1 MKLLDYFLDMMS
13 RKALR
18 RAAAQSNPNCLGSS
32 SARKASSFPPAEIAA
47 AMRLQGPTRVQNHD
61 FLHVFSDTKKPAV
74 SGPLAIEMRLLPEE
88 QQHFIRSELALIEKE
103 SSDASHTGYILQL
116 AKEFDEFLALRFPDV
131 KRYGLEGSET
141 IMLWFDTILNE
152 VDKDNHVTI
161 GMTHRG
167 RNNLLVC
174 LLGLR
179 ADIMFGKMSGKPEF
193 PFDPEHEKII
203 GDVLSH
209 LQISST
215 LDSGVSVSLLPNP
228 SHLDAINPAAMG
240 KARSKMDHGGKAL
253 CIQYNQIQLS
263 VEKTPHCGH
272 LGNFDFLPRARKK
285 FRFLAP
291 APAGNFNFWTPCPRE
306 ILMAPAGVRALA
318 GGDFT
323 KQISENFSDL
333 IDAQFDYLKTTK
345 WEFSGNSCVQVR
357 ISRLCNHRKFHMGLS
372 IGVILGPKRP
382 KESADSAK
390 QSNSGALKMA
400 HFGKKQRL
408 EAASSGEKID
418 WGAAEAIAFGSLLEQ
433 NFGVRIAGQEAG
445 RATFA
450 HRHAILTDQDSEK
463 QVCPLAEFGDFD
475 VVNAPLTEQAVVAFE
490 WGYSIDHPNN
500 LCLWEAQFGDF
511 WNQAEVSVDT
521 LVTCGEQK
529 WGLQSS
535 LLMLLPHGYD
545 GAGPEHSSSRVE
557 RLLQMTDS
565 LENDN
570 INFQILWPSTAAQ
583 YFHILRRQMV
593 RNYRKPGAIV
603 MPKTLLRLPESRST
617 FAEMGPNT
625 SFQTVIDDPSKSL
638 KAKRVV
644 VTAGKHYFTLV
655 NERAKRGKQND
666 VAIVRLEQLVPFPAK
681 EIQETLARYTN
692 ATSFVFSQEEPR
704 NCGAWSFAKPRL
716 DFISGRRFSYTGR
729 PEMPTS
735 ATGTGVM
742 HRRQLADLLED
753 TFKL

>member
-1 MKLLDYFLDMMS
+1 MQNIPGYDVGGSLHFCCDNQVAFTASGNLS
-13 RKALR
+13 RSCARPGDCAL
-18 RAAAQSNPNCLGSS
+18 PYGSPVIS
-32 SARKASSFPPAEIAA
+32 VSASHPDQVIAA
-47 AMRLQGPTRVQNHD
+47 A
-61 FLHVFSDTKKPAV
+61 K
-74 SGPLAIEMRLLPEE
+74 
-88 QQHFIRSELALIEKE
+88 
-103 SSDASHTGYILQL
+103 
-116 AKEFDEFLALRFPDV
+116 LALRFRNKFGKDVMTELVGWRKHGHNELDDPKMTNPILYKHVSAATPTPDAFCSKMESSKAQDIIEKVKQQRAGWQQAYDDV
-131 KRYGLEGSET
+131 KADKYVAGQLCRNFGPWAEIKRANSWEQQNWATGYDIESMRY
-141 IMLWFDTILNE
+141 ILA
-152 VDKDNHVTI
+152 K
-161 GMTHRG
+161 
-167 RNNLLVC
+167 
-174 LLGLR
+174 
-179 ADIMFGKMSGKPEF
+179 
-193 PFDPEHEKII
+193 
-203 GDVLSH
+203 
-209 LQISST
+209 
-215 LDSGVSVSLLPNP
+215 
-228 SHLDAINPAAMG
+228 
-240 KARSKMDHGGKAL
+240 
-253 CIQYNQIQLS
+253 S
-263 VEKTPHCGH
+263 VEVPEGFNLHPF
-272 LGNFDFLPRARKK
+272 FDR
-285 FRFLAP
+285 
-291 APAGNFNFWTPCPRE
+291 
-306 ILMAPAGVRALA
+306 
-318 GGDFT
+318 
-323 KQISENFSDL
+323 
-333 IDAQFDYLKTTK
+333 
-345 WEFSGNSCVQVR
+345 
-357 ISRLCNHRKFHMGLS
+357 HR
-372 IGVILGPKRP
+372 
-382 KESADSAK
+382 
-390 QSNSGALKMA
+390 
-400 HFGKKQRL
+400 KQRL

-463 QVCPLAEFGDFD
+463 QVCPLAEFGEFD

-565 LENDN
+565 LENGVDSDN

-625 SFQTVIDDPSKSL
+625 SFQTVIDDPSKNF
-638 KAKRVV
+638 KAKRVI

-655 NERAKRGKQND
+655 NERAKRGMQND

-742 HRRQLADLLED
+742 HRRQLAELLED

>member
-1 MKLLDYFLDMMS
+1 MEEIGGGAYGVVFRARDRQHDNRVVALKRLRVQASDEGMPLNTIREIAILRRLVGFEHPNVVSLLDVCCS
-13 RKALR
+13 RRNDHEISANGGVSLE
-18 RAAAQSNPNCLGSS
+18 NCRHISRQLLSG
-32 SARKASSFPPAEIAA
+32 
-47 AMRLQGPTRVQNHD
+47 LD
-61 FLHVFSDTKKPAV
+61 FLHSQCIVHRDLKPQNV
-74 SGPLAIEMRLLPEE
+74 LITSQQHEMRLLPEE
-88 QQHFIRSELALIEKE
+88 QQNFIRSELALIEKE

-179 ADIMFGKMSGKPEF
+179 ADIMFGKMS
-193 PFDPEHEKII
+193 
-203 GDVLSH
+203 
-209 LQISST
+209 
-215 LDSGVSVSLLPNP
+215 
-228 SHLDAINPAAMG
+228 
-240 KARSKMDHGGKAL
+240 
-253 CIQYNQIQLS
+253 
-263 VEKTPHCGH
+263 
-272 LGNFDFLPRARKK
+272 
-285 FRFLAP
+285 
-291 APAGNFNFWTPCPRE
+291 
-306 ILMAPAGVRALA
+306 
-318 GGDFT
+318 
-323 KQISENFSDL
+323 
-333 IDAQFDYLKTTK
+333 
-345 WEFSGNSCVQVR
+345 
-357 ISRLCNHRKFHMGLS
+357 
-372 IGVILGPKRP
+372 
-382 KESADSAK
+382 
-390 QSNSGALKMA
+390 
-400 HFGKKQRL
+400 
-408 EAASSGEKID
+408 
-418 WGAAEAIAFGSLLEQ
+418 
-433 NFGVRIAGQEAG
+433 
-445 RATFA
+445 
-450 HRHAILTDQDSEK
+450 
-463 QVCPLAEFGDFD
+463 EFGDFD

-570 INFQILWPSTAAQ
+570 INFQIMWPSTAAQ

-625 SFQTVIDDPSKSL
+625 SFQTVIDDPSKNM

-655 NERAKRGKQND
+655 NERAKRGMQND

-742 HRRQLADLLED
+742 HRRQLVDLLED